1 MAYLLDTHAF
11 LWFING
17 SIELSSKAK
26 NIIQNPENIVYLSI
40 ASLWEIAIKLNIGKL
55 FIDMT
60 FSELKQETDKN
71 DFLILPIQYEDVHL
85 LTTLRLF
92 HKDPFDRILITQAIQ
107 NNLTIITKDA
117 NFESYPV
124 KVIW

>member
-1 MAYLLDTHAF
+1 
-11 LWFING
+11 
-17 SIELSSKAK
+17 
-26 NIIQNPENIVYLSI
+26 
-40 ASLWEIAIKLNIGKL
+40 
-55 FIDMT
+55 MT

-71 DFLILPIQYEDVHL
+71 DFIILPIQYEDVHL
-85 LTTLRLF
+85 LTTLDFF

-124 KVIW
+124 KIIW